1 MLNMNF
7 SSLDAIL
14 SDLFLDAKGLE
25 VDLTHWPR
33 MNKDF
38 LSGLSVLGGNK
49 AEIQD
54 SSCLEVHCN

>member
-14 SDLFLDAKGLE
+14 SDLFLDAKGIE

-38 LSGLSVLGGNK
+38 
-49 AEIQD
+49 
-54 SSCLEVHCN
+54 